1 MEAVKVLGSF
11 DGFKKIL
18 VTPGLV
24 ELGDKEY
31 DYNYAL
37 GEEATK
43 HCDYIILVGVKRA
56 VPMHDAI
63 LKTSFDSARVLVV
76 ESFKNAME
84 HLQNLTDKNTVVL
97 FENDLPDNYAG

>member
-1 MEAVKVLGSF
+1 MRR
-11 DGFKKIL
+11 II

-31 DYNYAL
+31 EYNYSL

-43 HCDYIILVGVKRA
+43 HSDDIILVGVKRSI
-56 VPMHDAI
+56 PMQDAI
-63 LKTSFDSARVLVV
+63 SKTDFDSSRVYVA
-76 ESFKNAME
+76 ESFKNALE
-84 HLQNLTDKNTVVL
+84 ILKNITDKNTVVL